1 MKEYELKIPETV
13 IFDRTG
19 FVDTWVRAVRYCN
32 AHGVEIVA
40 SSASLRPVMT
50 KDINAVFVF
59 TGNAIKQIEQ
69 KEVHDLYPFGEKA
82 MNKYMETFTST
93 YLKWFRTLR
102 DGDVRKSTY
111 LYIDR
116 LCDGIDQLSAMALNL
131 RTEFISR
138 RIQATTWNKK
148 EDAFNPEPPCL
159 QRIWVRQLSL
169 DPLENGKYPVEYH
182 VHWRSRDLF
191 KAFPSNKIG
200 LFAMLERYVFKGEY
214 EVVKI
219 VDTSDSTHIYEE
231 DWEAAKKIRPLSVK
245 L

>member
-1 MKEYELKIPETV
+1 MKEYELKIPDTV
-13 IFDRTG
+13 LFNKTD
-19 FVDTWVRAVRYCN
+19 FVNTWVRAVRYCN
-32 AHGVEIVA
+32 LHDVTIVA
-40 SSASLRPVMT
+40 SSASPRQVMT

-59 TGNAIKQIEQ
+59 TGNAIKQIER
-69 KEVHDLYPFGEKA
+69 KEVHELYPFGEKA
-82 MNKYMETFTST
+82 MNKYIETFTSA

-102 DGDVRKSTY
+102 DDDVRKSTY

-116 LCDGIDQLSAMALNL
+116 LCDEIDQLSAMASNL
-131 RTEFISR
+131 RTESISR

-159 QRIWVRQLSL
+159 QRIWIRQLSL
-169 DPLENGKYPVEYH
+169 NKLKNGKYPVEYH
-182 VHWRSRDLF
+182 VHWRSRDLY
-191 KAFPSNKIG
+191 KAYPSNKIG

-231 DWEAAKKIRPLSVK
+231 DWDAAREIKPMTARL
-245 L
+245 

>member
-1 MKEYELKIPETV
+1 MKEHELKIPDTV
-13 IFDRTG
+13 VFDKTD
-19 FVDTWVRAVRYCN
+19 FVSTWVRAVRYCN
-32 AHGVEIVA
+32 AHGVKIVA
-40 SSASLRPVMT
+40 SSASLKPVMT

-59 TGNAIKQIEQ
+59 TGNAIKQIER
-69 KEVHDLYPFGEKA
+69 KEVHDLYPLGEKA
-82 MNKYMETFTST
+82 IDKYIETFTSR
-93 YLKWFRTLR
+93 YLKWFRTLSYDDIR
-102 DGDVRKSTY
+102 RPTY
-111 LYIDR
+111 LYMDR

-131 RTEFISR
+131 RNESISR

-159 QRIWVRQLSL
+159 QRIWIRQLSL

-182 VHWRSRDLF
+182 VHWRSRDLY

-231 DWEAAKKIRPLSVK
+231 DWDAAREVK
-245 L
+245 PMTMRL